1 MDELLISPA
10 RLAEIVEEID
20 ESEQSEREDLL
31 AALRSAAWPGPEA
44 LRQ

>member
-1 MDELLISPA
+1 MSPA
-10 RLAEIVEEID
+10 RLAEILEEIAESGELERD
-20 ESEQSEREDLL
+20 ELL